1 MFLKQKNI
9 QLFSEKLSAL
19 IRGLSKYE
27 LNALRKFLHSP
38 YHNERVD
45 IRIFF
50 DCLDNAIRKGPSAL
64 GGLDREVVWSA
75 MHPGVPF
82 DRMQFRRV
90 ASELTRLVLRFM
102 VLEHMSSDPYVEGLV
117 LQSVL
122 AKSGLEKH
130 LSGIERALEAGLWGD
145 GEILDA
151 SGVYEARYRM
161 CWNLFSRS
169 TGTLDTEGYG
179 WRLTRADGA
188 LDSYYA
194 LQKLKLYLGYLVYSR
209 MRRSPEALPVMAGV
223 EAYLAASDVS
233 DRPLL
238 GLFLGA
244 VRCMECFDEEAHYRD
259 FVGML
264 ARHGMG
270 IGSEDRRELYQ
281 FAQNYC
287 AFKINQ
293 GHTSYYREV
302 FQLYQMLLDS
312 GILLADGQLSEGLY
326 KNITTAGLRVG
337 AYDWVEGFISD
348 YTEKLPPQIREN
360 ARIFNLANLYSH
372 QKQHGKVIELLR
384 HVEYSDVVYAL
395 SAKLILVRT
404 YYESGEWA
412 ALDSLL
418 DSFRV
423 YLQRNKL
430 ISKSVKRAYLHFLRF
445 VRCLTRVRPGDAA
458 GLAALR
464 AEVAACE
471 PVMSKKWLME
481 QVGG

>member
-1 MFLKQKNI
+1 LV
-9 QLFSEKLSAL
+9 SEKLSVL

-45 IRIFF
+45 IRAMF
-50 DCLDNAIRKGPSAL
+50 DCLDGAVRKGPAAL
-64 GGLDREVVWSA
+64 STLDREAVWEI
-75 MHPGVPF
+75 MHPGLPF

-102 VLEHMSSDPYVEGLV
+102 VLEHLGSDPFVENLV

-130 LSGIERALEAGLWGD
+130 LSGVERGLEAGLWGD
-145 GEILDA
+145 MDILES

-161 CWNLFSRS
+161 CWNLFIRS
-169 TGTLDTEGYG
+169 TGTLDTDGYG
-179 WRLTRADGA
+179 WRLSRADGA
-188 LDSYYA
+188 LDDYYA
-194 LQKLKLYLGYLVYSR
+194 LQKLKLHLGYLVYSR
-209 MRRSPEALPVMAGV
+209 MRRLPGPQPVMSGV
-223 EAYLAASDVS
+223 EAVLADGDISK
-233 DRPLL
+233 RPLL

-244 VRCMECFDEEAHYRD
+244 VRCMDCFEEEEHYRD
-259 FVGML
+259 FVGL
-264 ARHGMG
+264 LGRRGME
-270 IGSEDRRELYQ
+270 IGSADRRELYQ

-302 FQLYQMLLDS
+302 FELYGMLLDA

-326 KNITTAGLRVG
+326 KNIITAGLRVG

-348 YTEKLPPQIREN
+348 YTEKLPARIREN

-372 QKQHGKVIELLR
+372 QKQHDRVIELLR

-404 YYESGEWA
+404 YYETGEWS

-430 ISKSVKRAYLHFLRF
+430 ISKSVKRAYLQFLRF
-445 VRCLTRVRPGDAA
+445 VRRLTMLRPGDAEA
-458 GLAALR
+458 FASLR

-481 QVGG
+481 QVGV

>member
-1 MFLKQKNI
+1 MV
-9 QLFSEKLSAL
+9 SEKLSAL

-27 LNALRKFLHSP
+27 LNALRKFLFSP
-38 YHNERVD
+38 YHNERTD
-45 IRIFF
+45 IRVMFE
-50 DCLDNAIRKGPSAL
+50 CLDGAVRKGPTAL
-64 GGLDREVVWSA
+64 DSLEREAVWERMYPGL
-75 MHPGVPF
+75 PF
-82 DRMQFRRV
+82 DRMQLRRI

-102 VLEHMSSDPYVEGLV
+102 VLEHLNGDPYVEDLA
-117 LQSVL
+117 LQTVL
-122 AKSGLEKH
+122 AKPGLEKH
-130 LSGIERALEAGLWGD
+130 LSGIERGLEAGLWGEMD
-145 GEILDA
+145 ILET

-169 TGTLDTEGYG
+169 TGTLDTDGYG
-179 WRLTRADGA
+179 WRLSRADGA
-188 LDSYYA
+188 LDGYYA
-194 LQKLKLYLGYLVYSR
+194 LQKLKLHLGYLVYSR
-209 MRRSPEALPVMAGV
+209 MRRSPAPQPVMSGV
-223 EAYLAASDVS
+223 EAILADGGVS
-233 DRPLL
+233 ERPLL

-244 VRCMECFDEEAHYRD
+244 VRCMEYFEEEEHYRD

-264 ARHGMG
+264 ARCGME
-270 IGSEDRRELYQ
+270 IGAEDRRELYQ

-302 FQLYQMLLDS
+302 FELYRMLLDA
-312 GILLADGQLSEGLY
+312 GVLLADGQLSEGLY

-348 YTEKLPPQIREN
+348 YSEKLPVRIRDN

-372 QKQHGKVIELLR
+372 QKQHDKVIELLR
-384 HVEYSDVVYAL
+384 HVAYSDVVYAL

-404 YYESGEWA
+404 YYEAGEWS

-418 DSFRV
+418 DSFRM

-445 VRCLTRVRPGDAA
+445 VRRLTMVRPGDVEA
-458 GLAALR
+458 LASLR

-471 PVMSKKWLME
+471 PVMSKKWLLE
-481 QVGG
+481 QVGM